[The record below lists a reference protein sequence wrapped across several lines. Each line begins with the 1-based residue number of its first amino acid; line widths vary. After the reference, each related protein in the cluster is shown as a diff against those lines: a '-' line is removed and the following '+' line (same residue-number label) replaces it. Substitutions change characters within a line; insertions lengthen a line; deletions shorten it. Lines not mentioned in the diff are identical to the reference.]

1 MWRMDINTFKVMDFF
16 KTMFGS
22 KDSIPKEN
30 FPWIPLEEIEQLD
43 QLVEES
49 QTQYVLVFKHST
61 RCGVSRFSLQAFES
75 EFKIDSSKVSLY
87 FLDLL
92 KNRGLSNE
100 IASRFDVVHQ
110 SPQVLLIRNSEVVFT
125 ESHGQINAQELRHL
139 IERN

>member
-1 MWRMDINTFKVMDFF
+1 MDINTFKVMDFF

-49 QTQYVLVFKHST
+49 KTQYVLVFKHST

-110 SPQVLLIRNSEVVFT
+110 SPQVLLIRYSVVVFT

>member
-1 MWRMDINTFKVMDFF
+1 MDFF

-30 FPWIPLEEIEQLD
+30 FPWILLEEIEQLD
-43 QLVEES
+43 QIVEES
-49 QTQYVLVFKHST
+49 KTQYVLVFKHST

-75 EFKIDSSKVSLY
+75 EFKTESLKVRLY

-92 KNRGLSNE
+92 KNRALSHE

-110 SPQVLLIRNSEVVFT
+110 SPQVLLIRNSEAVFT
-125 ESHGQINAQELRHL
+125 ESHGQINAEEIRHF
-139 IERN
+139 IEG

>member
-1 MWRMDINTFKVMDFF
+1 
-16 KTMFGS
+16 MFGS

>member
-1 MWRMDINTFKVMDFF
+1 MDFF

-49 QTQYVLVFKHST
+49 KTQYVLVFKHST

-75 EFKIDSSKVSLY
+75 EFKTDSSKVSLY

-92 KNRGLSNE
+92 KNRELSNE
-100 IASRFDVVHQ
+100 ITSRFDVVHQ
-110 SPQVLLIRNSEVVFT
+110 SPQVLLIRNSEAVFT
-125 ESHGQINAQELRHL
+125 ESHGQINAEEILHL
-139 IERN
+139 IEGN